1 MRNLKKYIFIGMT
14 ALLATSCSDF
24 LDTAPKD
31 ALSPVSTW
39 QTQEDADK
47 FLVGCY
53 NNWQDQYNSGWGW
66 DGFLLYWDGTSD
78 FGYDQFPWE
87 GYTAI
92 GNGTLTASSGRDWYD
107 FSRIRRVNEL
117 LANVDKC
124 NMPRS
129 SQEGYQGSGSLDP
142 RLPLLPDEL
151 ELWWCASHRKL
162 CYCRGSDGTS

>member
-39 QTQEDADK
+39 KTQEDADK

-66 DGFLLYWDGTSD
+66 DGFLLYWDGASD
-78 FGYDQFPWE
+78 
-87 GYTAI
+87 
-92 GNGTLTASSGRDWYD
+92 
-107 FSRIRRVNEL
+107 
-117 LANVDKC
+117 
-124 NMPRS
+124 
-129 SQEGYQGSGSLDP
+129 
-142 RLPLLPDEL
+142 
-151 ELWWCASHRKL
+151 
-162 CYCRGSDGTS
+162 